1 MLAFTTL
8 LFAWKEP
15 VVGKNQRG
23 VSTRQRRKACVGWL
37 GGMEDL
43 GGIIAVGFSLEND
56 LKDECSFKLKEDIVL
71 LVATKPNGSTDILL
85 AQDKDE
91 KKRHRH
97 GNMLTSV
104 QGRGGFRLS
113 VALMIDVNEEQNSQL
128 GIRYVSKMIKCDVGG
143 SWGATN
149 AFVVLGLSSCV
160 CGPLSFSCVAVRPL
174 SRHILRSQVY
184 VNGIF
189 LRMRQFEKRNVSERQ
204 FRSAQMSFK
213 ISQFCAG

>member
-1 MLAFTTL
+1 MKTNHTVRLAMLAFTTL

-97 GNMLTSV
+97 SNMLTSV

-160 CGPLSFSCVAVRPL
+160 CGPLYLLLRGRPTSFATYFTLASLREWNL
-174 SRHILRSQVY
+174 SPHETI
-184 VNGIF
+184 
-189 LRMRQFEKRNVSERQ
+189 
-204 FRSAQMSFK
+204 
-213 ISQFCAG
+213 